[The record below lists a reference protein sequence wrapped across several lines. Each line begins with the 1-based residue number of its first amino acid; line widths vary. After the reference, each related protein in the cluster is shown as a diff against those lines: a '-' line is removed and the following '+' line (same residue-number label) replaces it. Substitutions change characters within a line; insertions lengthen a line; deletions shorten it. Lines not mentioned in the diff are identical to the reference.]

1 MIQYKLNEEQ
11 ALTPQLIQKLI
22 EKHKCNQVPKFD
34 KMDNYYHNKNKILSR
49 TMQDENKPNNKVA
62 HPYASYITDTL
73 TGYFMGEGVTYS
85 SLDEGLL
92 EELNLVL
99 EYNDAQDEDMELAKD
114 MSIFGLGVELQYID
128 KDGASRIKRLDPREV
143 VLVYDDT
150 LEEEMLYAIRYYKC
164 NDILTDTNYY
174 MIEVYS
180 RKDVATYKS
189 NELLSSIT
197 EVSREPHYYGLVPV
211 AVFYNNEEEVG
222 DFENVISL
230 IDAYD
235 QMESDSLNDFE
246 YFVDAYMVLSGL
258 QADGDDIQQM
268 KENRV
273 ILLDDDSE
281 AKWLIKETN
290 DTNIENVKNRLDSDI
305 HKFSKTPDM
314 SDEAFAGNSSGVA
327 IKYKTMPMENVV
339 SIKERKFKKGLQ
351 RRIELLFG
359 ISALKGGSYD
369 WRAINITFTRN
380 LPTNESEIATMVST
394 LDGIVSA
401 ETLLSQI
408 PFVEDVKE
416 EMDKLSKQKEEAV
429 DAFYN
434 KDFYKNSENKERI
447 EDGNDDIN

>member
-11 ALTPQLIQKLI
+11 VLTPQLIMKLI
-22 EKHKCNQVPKFD
+22 EKHKLNQVPRLE
-34 KMDNYYHNKNKILSR
+34 KMDAYYHNKNKILGR
-49 TMQDENKPNNKVA
+49 IMQDENKPNNKVS

-85 SLDEGLL
+85 SLDENIV
-92 EELNLVL
+92 EELNMIL

-114 MSIFGLGVELQYID
+114 MSIFGLGIELQYID
-128 KDGASRIKRLDPREV
+128 KDGANRIKRLDPREV

-150 LEEEMLYAIRYYKC
+150 LEEELLYAIRYYKC
-164 NDILTDTNYY
+164 EDVITDTNYY

-180 RKDVATYKS
+180 RNDVVIYKS
-189 NELLSSIT
+189 NELISSLT
-197 EVSREPHYYGLVPV
+197 EISREPHYYGLVPV
-211 AVFYNNEEEVG
+211 AVFFNNEEELG
-222 DFENVISL
+222 DFESVIPL

-273 ILLDDDSE
+273 ILLDDDSD

-305 HKFSKTPDM
+305 HKFAKVPDM
-314 SDEAFAGNSSGVA
+314 SDEAFAGNASGVA

-351 RRIELLFG
+351 RRIELLFA
-359 ISALKGGSYD
+359 IAAIKGGNYD

-380 LPTNESEIATMVST
+380 LPTNESEIATMVAT

-408 PFVEDVKE
+408 PFVEDVNE
-416 EMDKLSKQKEEAV
+416 EIVKLNKQKQEAV

-434 KDFYKNSENKERI
+434 KDFYKNSENEENV
-447 EDGNDDIN
+447 EDGENIE